1 MGSCFPFL
9 SGEDNA
15 QELDLLFPMDF
26 HRHTQRGTHIP
37 IFIGT
42 CGRTKSA

>member
-15 QELDLLFPMDF
+15 QELAPFFPMDVLQHTHT
-26 HRHTQRGTHIP
+26 HRQKQPHIQ
-37 IFIGT
+37 
-42 CGRTKSA
+42 CVKLR